1 MNQPTNQTLFIDSVI
16 LFKPMYCSYAPSLPP
31 LPGKKNKQKQKK
43 AERSLNMY
51 SVLPYFLSKMIAELP
66 ISALFPSIF
75 GVILYQMTGLHPKR
89 ERYVGVCVCKGDTC
103 VGAIRN
109 KGSDSDKR

>member
-1 MNQPTNQTLFIDSVI
+1 MFPFTKMSQTLFRLTWKTVTV
-16 LFKPMYCSYAPSLPP
+16 C
-31 LPGKKNKQKQKK
+31 KQKNVCTMKTGLIVLCLCHFLSCVRVFFLCVRCDNVRATTCQ

-66 ISALFPSIF
+66 ISALFPNIF

-89 ERYVGVCVCKGDTC
+89 DR
-103 VGAIRN
+103 
-109 KGSDSDKR
+109 

>member
-1 MNQPTNQTLFIDSVI
+1 MKTGLI
-16 LFKPMYCSYAPSLPP
+16 LCVYSMKTGVCVFFLYMRCDIVCATTC
-31 LPGKKNKQKQKK
+31 Q

-66 ISALFPSIF
+66 ISALFPNIF

-89 ERYVGVCVCKGDTC
+89 DR
-103 VGAIRN
+103 
-109 KGSDSDKR
+109 